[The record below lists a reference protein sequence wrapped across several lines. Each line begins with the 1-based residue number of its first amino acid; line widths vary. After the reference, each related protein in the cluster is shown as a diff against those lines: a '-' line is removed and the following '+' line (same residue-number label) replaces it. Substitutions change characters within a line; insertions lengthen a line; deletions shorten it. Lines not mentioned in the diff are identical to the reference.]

1 MRSDSLQRGDRMSS
15 NIQGGDLPGL
25 KALMARMNG
34 ANRYVLVGVPS
45 GTTER
50 GQHIRANREYK
61 KAMAVVREFASLAGD
76 AASKG
81 QMRKNL
87 SGVRKEARTLADAK
101 FAGSVS
107 LAMVAA
113 VHEFGSPEQ
122 GIPER
127 SFLRGGIRRATP
139 KLNAVNIDSLRKVLL
154 GKMTIEQAVEKLGVV
169 AAGEVKREF
178 VVGTF
183 VPNKPATIARK
194 GSSRPL
200 IDTGSLRQAVTYVVE
215 GASNAR

>member
-1 MRSDSLQRGDRMSS
+1 MS
-15 NIQGGDLPGL
+15 GGDLPGL
-25 KALMARMNG
+25 KALMKRMND
-34 ANRYVLVGVPS
+34 ANRAVLVGVPGES
-45 GTTER
+45 TEK
-50 GQHIRANREYK
+50 GQRIRANREYK
-61 KAMAVVREFASLAGD
+61 KAMTTVREFAGLAGD

-87 SGVRKEARTLADAK
+87 SGVRKEARALADAK
-101 FAGSVS
+101 FSKSVS

-127 SFLRGGIRRATP
+127 SFLRGGIRRAAP

-154 GKMTIEQAVEKLGVV
+154 GKMTIEQAIEKLGVV

-183 VPNKPATIARK
+183 APNKPATIKRK

-200 IDTGSLRQAVTYVVE
+200 IDTGSLRQSITYVVE
-215 GASNAR
+215 GASNAH

>member
-1 MRSDSLQRGDRMSS
+1 MS
-15 NIQGGDLPGL
+15 GGDLPGL

-34 ANRYVLVGVPS
+34 ANRSVLVGVPAESVEHKVSRGKKRTFVAKAS
-45 GTTER
+45 GETSIQTD
-50 GQHIRANREYK
+50 K
-61 KAMAVVREFASLAGD
+61 
-76 AASKG
+76 
-81 QMRKNL
+81 
-87 SGVRKEARTLADAK
+87 
-101 FAGSVS
+101 SVS
-107 LAMVAA
+107 MATIAA

-127 SFLRGGIRRATP
+127 SFLRGGIRRAAP

-154 GKMTIEQAVEKLGVV
+154 GKMTIEQAIEKLGVV

-183 VPNKPATIARK
+183 APNKPATIARK

-200 IDTGSLRQAVTYVVE
+200 IDTGNLRQAVTYIVE
-215 GASNAR
+215 GASNAH